1 MHKHEALLFTVF
13 LRFSRFYIDFVT
25 NDGLGAITLGF
36 LMDVFL
42 LCASGLN
49 EKL

>member
-1 MHKHEALLFTVF
+1 MHKHETLLFTVF
-13 LRFSRFYIDFVT
+13 LRVSRFYIDFVT
-25 NDGLGAITLGF
+25 YGLGAMTLGF

-42 LCASGLN
+42 SCASGLN